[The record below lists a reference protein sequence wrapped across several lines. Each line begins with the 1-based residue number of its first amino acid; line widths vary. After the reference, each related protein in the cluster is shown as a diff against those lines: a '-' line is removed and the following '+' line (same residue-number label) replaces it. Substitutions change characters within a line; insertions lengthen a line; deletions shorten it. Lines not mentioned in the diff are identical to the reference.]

1 MTRSRLLRGVVAAAL
16 VATAATA
23 TPAAAKTRSATGL
36 HDARYCEILELRGLP
51 PTATATVWN
60 TIGQNRCPAPWW
72 DAFQAGPLAQEL
84 GATAVV
90 LNGPRHFL
98 MDSAAAITGGV
109 RDFHGQRLRKVATI
123 PLKHPSDI
131 VRVAYTER
139 TIDRTNTWS
148 WKGGRR
154 VFELVA
160 PNGVTYVMQSYSQ
173 IVDKGLTLAALPAL
187 GSRLKLP
194 TGWRYRSRVVRRP
207 LVLRAAGSA
216 TILQDELQNTYQRV
230 GNLPAGTTTHTV
242 HVTGA
247 AKTVGSPQPGT
258 LEDRGTATGTPFGAA
273 SATLVVSLAGGHA
286 MGTFLLAG
294 ARGSVRGTLN
304 LTYVISGN
312 EITFDGS
319 ADITGGT
326 GAYRHIR
333 GQGLKAH
340 DHNTLDGQS
349 GTFSLDGEV
358 AY

>member
-1 MTRSRLLRGVVAAAL
+1 MTRSRPLRGVVTTAL
-16 VATAATA
+16 IAMAATA
-23 TPAAAKTRSATGL
+23 VPAAAKVRSASGL

-72 DAFQAGPLAQEL
+72 DAFQAGPLAAEL

-98 MDSAAAITGGV
+98 MDSASAITGGL

-123 PLKHPSDI
+123 PLKTASDI
-131 VRVAYTER
+131 VRVSYTER

-154 VFELVA
+154 IFELVA

-173 IVDKGLTLAALPAL
+173 IADRGLTMAALPGL
-187 GSRLKLP
+187 GSRLQLP
-194 TGWRYRSRVVRRP
+194 TGWRYRSRVLRKP

-216 TILQDELQNTYQRV
+216 TILQDDLQNTYQRV
-230 GNLPAGTTTHTV
+230 GSLAAGTATHAV

-258 LEDRGTATGTPFGAA
+258 LEDRGTMTGTPFGPG
-273 SATLVVSLAGGHA
+273 SATLDVKLAGGRA
-286 MGTFLLAG
+286 TGTFLFAG

-304 LTYVISGN
+304 LTYVITGN

-326 GAYRHIR
+326 GAYKRLS